1 MIGFILRPTGSMQH
15 RLLRNWNWALTFTA
29 ASAALALAVMVL
41 AGQQL
46 FLDPVPVFIGD
57 TPMLATEYIQ
67 AVGALYVSS
76 TDTGVNLAL
85 AILVGAALTIVKY
98 GIGPRYKRVLFLLFV
113 SLTAAMFTIFAAQKA
128 KMGLM
133 IQMQYARVDLERLEA
148 ILTSLYL
155 GLFLEAAFA
164 LMAIA
169 MIWWDAHHADDGQPD
184 ITLADDC
191 PADGGAADGDA
202 AAGGRAGVDGGGDP
216 GIAGRGVAAGTGEQR
231 SG

>member
-1 MIGFILRPTGSMQH
+1 MDNRV
-15 RLLRNWNWALTFTA
+15 LRNWNWALTFTA
-29 ASAALALAVMVL
+29 ASAALALAVMVF

-57 TPMLATEYIQ
+57 TPMLADEYIQ
-67 AVGALYVSS
+67 AVGALYISS
-76 TDTGVNLAL
+76 TETGVNLAL
-85 AILVGAALTIVKY
+85 AILVGTALTIVKY

-155 GLFLEAAFA
+155 GLFLEASFA

-169 MIWWDAHHADDGQPD
+169 MIWWDAHHAKTGQVDAAVADGS
-184 ITLADDC
+184 
-191 PADGGAADGDA
+191 PADGGAGDGDA
-202 AAGGRAGVDGGGDP
+202 AAGAGSARDAGAADR
-216 GIAGRGVAAGTGEQR
+216 GIAAGAGGQQP
-231 SG
+231 G

>member
-1 MIGFILRPTGSMQH
+1 MQN

-57 TPMLATEYIQ
+57 TPMLANEYIQ
-67 AVGALYVSS
+67 AVGALYISS

-85 AILVGAALTIVKY
+85 AILVGAAFTIVKY

-169 MIWWDAHHADDGQPD
+169 MIWWDAHHADEAEPQVAVSGG
-184 ITLADDC
+184 
-191 PADGGAADGDA
+191 PADGGAGDGDA
-202 AAGGRAGVDGGGDP
+202 AAGAGARIDGGGNAGVADR
-216 GIAGRGVAAGTGEQR
+216 GIATGPDGQQP
-231 SG
+231 G

>member
-1 MIGFILRPTGSMQH
+1 MDH

-29 ASAALALAVMVL
+29 ASAALALAVMVF

-57 TPMLATEYIQ
+57 TPMLANEYIQ
-67 AVGALYVSS
+67 AVGALYISS

-85 AILVGAALTIVKY
+85 AILVGAAFTIVKY
-98 GIGPRYKRVLFLLFV
+98 GIGRRFKRVLFLLFV

-128 KMGLM
+128 KMGLL

-148 ILTSLYL
+148 ILSSLYL

-169 MIWWDAHHADDGQPD
+169 MIWWDAHHAETGQVDAAVADG
-184 ITLADDC
+184 C
-191 PADGGAADGDA
+191 PADGGAGDGDA
-202 AAGGRAGVDGGGDP
+202 AAGGGSDSASGGVVGAGVAD
-216 GIAGRGVAAGTGEQR
+216 RRSAAGA
-231 SG
+231 SGQPPG